1 MRGMGW
7 GGFQGTPA
15 QNQETG
21 GGSMR
26 VIRFRVEGD
35 VVAQGRPR
43 LTTVGGHARA
53 YDPAASRDYKHYVRL
68 VASQHKGEGLMEGPV
83 AVKLV
88 VGRKIPSSWSKR
100 KQDAAQ
106 KGEILP
112 TTKPDVDN
120 MAKGVKDA
128 LSGVI
133 WRDDA
138 QVVELT
144 VRKVYAPAGYVEVE
158 VAEVQAQGSAAK
170 AA

>member
-1 MRGMGW
+1 
-7 GGFQGTPA
+7 
-15 QNQETG
+15 
-21 GGSMR
+21 MR

-35 VVAQGRPR
+35 VVPQGRPR
-43 LTTVGGHARA
+43 LTTAGGHPRA

-68 VASQHKGEGLMEGPV
+68 VAAQHKGEGLLEGPV
-83 AVKLV
+83 AVKLL
-88 VGRKIPSSWSKR
+88 VGRRIPSSWSKR
-100 KQDAAQ
+100 RQDAAQ

-144 VRKVYAPAGYVEVE
+144 VRKVYASSGFVEVE
-158 VAEVQAQGSAAK
+158 VAEVQGQGSSAAK